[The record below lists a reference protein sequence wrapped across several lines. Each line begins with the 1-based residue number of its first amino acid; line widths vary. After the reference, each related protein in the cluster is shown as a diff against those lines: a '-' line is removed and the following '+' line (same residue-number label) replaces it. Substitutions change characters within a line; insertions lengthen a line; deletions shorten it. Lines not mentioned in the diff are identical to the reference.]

1 MATEKKAYEL
11 KANVQSA
18 QNASGTKLITFEE
31 GKVYETNNLAEQGDL
46 DAFDAVKAA
55 EPAAT
60 KKKETS

>member
-18 QNASGTKLITFEE
+18 QIATGTKLITFEE
-31 GKVYETNNLAEQGDL
+31 GKVYETSNLAEQADL

-55 EPAAT
+55 EPAA